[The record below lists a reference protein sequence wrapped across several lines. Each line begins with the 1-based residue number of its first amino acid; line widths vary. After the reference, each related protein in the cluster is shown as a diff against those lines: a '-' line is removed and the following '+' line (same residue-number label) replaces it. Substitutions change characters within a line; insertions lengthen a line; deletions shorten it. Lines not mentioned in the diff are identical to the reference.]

1 LFPDRRGCYKKERQR
16 DMSRLGKKP
25 IKLPQGV
32 SAAFPPDGS
41 VAIEGPKGRLVWM
54 LPPMIRAQVKEGE
67 LLVGRSDNSRRSKA
81 MHGLTRALLFNMVS
95 GVSSGF
101 KRELEIHGV
110 GFRAAVQE
118 KVLNLSLGFSRP
130 ILFPIPE
137 DVQITVVDNTKLTI
151 EGIDNQ
157 RVGQCAA
164 NIRRYYPP
172 EPFKGKGI
180 RLKGEQVRRKE
191 GKTVQ

>member
-1 LFPDRRGCYKKERQR
+1 
-16 DMSRLGKKP
+16 MSRLGKKP
-25 IKLPQGV
+25 IKLPHGV
-32 SAAFPPDGS
+32 SAVFSPDGS
-41 VAIEGPKGRLVWM
+41 VAIEGPKGRLAWV
-54 LPPMIRAQVKEGE
+54 LPPMIRVQVKEREDE
-67 LLVGRSDNSRRSKA
+67 LLVGRSDDSRRSRA
-81 MHGLTRALLFNMVS
+81 MHGLTRTLLSNMVS

-110 GFRAAVQE
+110 GFRAAVRE

-130 ILFPIPE
+130 ILFPVPE
-137 DVQITVVDNTKLTI
+137 GIQVTVVDNTKITI

-157 RVGQCAA
+157 LVGQCAA
-164 NIRRYYPP
+164 DIRRYYPP

-180 RLKGEQVRRKE
+180 RLKGEQIRRKE

>member
-1 LFPDRRGCYKKERQR
+1 
-16 DMSRLGKKP
+16 MSRLGKKP

-32 SAAFPPDGS
+32 STVFSPGGG
-41 VAIEGPKGRLVWM
+41 VTIEGPRGRLVWV
-54 LPPMIRAQVKEGE
+54 LPPVIRVQVEEGK
-67 LLVGRSDNSRRSKA
+67 LLVGRNDDSRRSRA
-81 MHGLTRALLFNMVS
+81 MHGLTRTLLSNMVS
-95 GVSSGF
+95 GVSNGF

-110 GFRAAVQE
+110 GFRATVRE

-137 DVQITVVDNTKLTI
+137 DIQVTVVDNTKLTI

-157 RVGQCAA
+157 LVGQCAA
-164 NIRRYYPP
+164 DIRRYYPP

-180 RLKGEQVRRKE
+180 RLKGEQIRRKE